1 MGLKPQDHP
10 KGQCFSSR
18 IHSTLHMIVFMATKI
33 NKIEKY
39 IWQNLEKNKNSHK
52 ISRVNSQS
60 KNTAY
65 GEYFQR

>member
-1 MGLKPQDHP
+1 
-10 KGQCFSSR
+10 
-18 IHSTLHMIVFMATKI
+18 MATKI